1 MQSCVGISLK
11 TIIKYNYYCACR
23 IPNFQLQWRKTH
35 KISSITYKILK
46 DLIYKDNLLVI
57 FVLLHDIFLGY
68 FGQLFPTHPLQQKAA
83 QETKILG

>member
-1 MQSCVGISLK
+1 M
-11 TIIKYNYYCACR
+11 
-23 IPNFQLQWRKTH
+23 
-35 KISSITYKILK
+35 
-46 DLIYKDNLLVI
+46 I